1 MYLIKNEPVKGG
13 ENFFLDKCIF
23 SYYAQTN
30 RFYNSIM
37 LCLRVIKPQM
47 FYDVISAL
55 HQNVTMGP
63 GRRITVGA
71 TMAEHACSS
80 FFIENDNGSEV
91 CKPVNSL
98 RGISEYYSVTLALLS
113 LYSPC
118 TSLSRSPF

>member
-1 MYLIKNEPVKGG
+1 
-13 ENFFLDKCIF
+13 
-23 SYYAQTN
+23 
-30 RFYNSIM
+30 M

-55 HQNVTMGP
+55 HRNVTMGH
-63 GRRITVGA
+63 GRRITLGV

-98 RGISEYYSVTLALLS
+98 RGISEYYSMSHS
-113 LYSPC
+113 LYY
-118 TSLSRSPF
+118 LYIRLVQA